1 MPPIT
6 FLQAKAIVSPDKP
19 VAVGSK
25 EHKDILA
32 MMRQSGR
39 VFADDYL
46 PAPQP
51 VRRMEDFKP
60 FKERKEPIPKAA
72 AVSKKDWLS
81 IEANRTAYQDHL
93 DSRPVHFESPPSYLS
108 WKDKTF
114 TGEVKRGM
122 SKREFLALLK

>member
-1 MPPIT
+1 MPLT
-6 FLQAKAIVSPDKP
+6 FFEAKALVSPNA
-19 VAVGSK
+19 AVIPGSQA
-25 EHKDILA
+25 HKDIIA

-39 VFADDYL
+39 VFADDYV

-108 WKDKTF
+108 WKDKIL

>member
-1 MPPIT
+1 MVLS
-6 FLQAKAIVSPDKP
+6 FAEAKALVSPDRP
-19 VAVGSK
+19 VIPGSQA
-25 EHKDILA
+25 HKDIIA

-39 VFADDYL
+39 VFADDYI

-51 VRRMEDFKP
+51 AKRMEDLAPVKQ
-60 FKERKEPIPKAA
+60 RSLAIPKPS

-81 IEANRTAYQDHL
+81 IEANRIAYQEVL

>member
-1 MPPIT
+1 MPLT
-6 FLQAKAIVSPDKP
+6 FFEAKALVSPDKP
-19 VAVGSK
+19 VVPGSQA
-25 EHKDILA
+25 HKDIIA

-39 VFADDYL
+39 VFADDYI

-51 VRRMEDFKP
+51 VKRMEDLAPVKQ
-60 FKERKEPIPKAA
+60 RSLPIPKAMS
-72 AVSKKDWLS
+72 VSKRDWLS
-81 IEANRTAYQDHL
+81 IEANRIAYQEHL

-122 SKREFLALLK
+122 SKKEFIALLK